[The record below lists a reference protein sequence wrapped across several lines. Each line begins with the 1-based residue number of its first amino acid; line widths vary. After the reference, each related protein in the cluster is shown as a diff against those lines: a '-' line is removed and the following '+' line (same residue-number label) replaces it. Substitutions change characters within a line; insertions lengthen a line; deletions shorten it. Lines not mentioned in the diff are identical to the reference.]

1 MAARADS
8 SRPEHWYG
16 TIREPVEPP
25 GWCCKDWSPS
35 AVATA
40 FRWPPDWLW
49 RWVLPFRNP
58 EWAGRRGRHDGRIGS
73 AARLPGETPHPGADS
88 FETCQN
94 WSRLVKATRHRQEQ
108 HPPQISELLL
118 TMNPRLCKE

>member
-1 MAARADS
+1 MFRFVIALAFSLKKTPAQIIFPKMFVRHVRRAVS
-8 SRPEHWYG
+8 GVHQ
-16 TIREPVEPP
+16 
-25 GWCCKDWSPS
+25 
-35 AVATA
+35 
-40 FRWPPDWLW
+40 RW
-49 RWVLPFRNP
+49 
-58 EWAGRRGRHDGRIGS
+58 GCRRGRHDRRIDS